1 MWGKYMRSVPVGR
14 SITGLIA
21 RADAEVGAGAA

>member
-1 MWGKYMRSVPVGR
+1 MWGKYMRSVPGGR
-14 SITGLIA
+14 SITGPIA

>member
-1 MWGKYMRSVPVGR
+1 MWGKYMLPVPVGR

-21 RADAEVGAGAA
+21 RADAEVGVGAA